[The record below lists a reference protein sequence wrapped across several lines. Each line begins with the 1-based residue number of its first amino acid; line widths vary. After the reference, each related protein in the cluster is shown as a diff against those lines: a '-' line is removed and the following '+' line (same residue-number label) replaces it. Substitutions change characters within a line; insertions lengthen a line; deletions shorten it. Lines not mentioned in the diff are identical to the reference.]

1 MTDISEIT
9 ITDPTYKEKTK
20 YNFIEKFIISLLNDK
35 RDMAFVRLCAIIMVT
50 TIPFAIYLFI
60 PGCLTWWLV
69 AIYYTFNFAFLMGPF
84 ILMLHLTS
92 HRPMFKKQY
101 SYLNNIIPWIIG
113 PFLGETPE
121 AYFAHHLGMHHA
133 EGNMPEDHSSTMKYQ
148 RDSFKD
154 FLKYYFS
161 FLIVGTYQLAT
172 YLKKKN
178 RTKVLTNFLKG
189 ELGFWLFCVA
199 LMFFNWQ
206 ATLFVFVIPVI
217 VVRFFMMAGNW
228 GQHAFIDREHPDN
241 DYVNS
246 INCINGRYNRTCFN
260 DGYHIIHH
268 IKPTMHWTDLPGEFM
283 KNLNNYAKEN
293 SIIFKKID
301 FFQVWF
307 FLMTKRYDILAKN
320 LITINHH
327 LQTKEEAIALLKQR
341 TKRFDVG

>member
-1 MTDISEIT
+1 
-9 ITDPTYKEKTK
+9 
-20 YNFIEKFIISLLNDK
+20 
-35 RDMAFVRLCAIIMVT
+35 
-50 TIPFAIYLFI
+50 
-60 PGCLTWWLV
+60 
-69 AIYYTFNFAFLMGPF
+69 
-84 ILMLHLTS
+84 
-92 HRPMFKKQY
+92 MFKKQY
-101 SYLNNIIPWIIG
+101 RYLNNIIPWVIG

-121 AYFAHHLGMHHA
+121 AYFAHHMGMHHA

-148 RDSFKD
+148 RDSFID

-178 RTKVLTNFLKG
+178 RTKVLANFLKG
-189 ELGFWLFCVA
+189 ELGFWLFCVV

-206 ATLFVFVIPVI
+206 ATLCVFVIPVI
-217 VVRFFMMAGNW
+217 VVRFFMMAGNS
-228 GQHAFIDREHPDN
+228 GQRTFIDREHPDN

-283 KNLNNYAKEN
+283 KNINSYAKEN

-320 LITINHH
+320 LITVNHH
-327 LQTKEEAIALLKQR
+327 IQTQEQAIALLKAR
-341 TKRFDVG
+341 TKRFDIE